1 MECHA
6 IKALHALE
14 ARGGKPA
21 AAPARRAALH
31 VPPVLSAEPPAGAAD
46 PLAAVKAELSTE
58 VALLAPRFAHAL
70 PKVAMPGD
78 KAPAFTAANF
88 VGKIIEYTQ
97 AFVGADGK
105 VAAKYRWVHSF
116 APAPTTL
123 QQFGAAT

>member
-1 MECHA
+1 M
-6 IKALHALE
+6 
-14 ARGGKPA
+14 RQGKTG
-21 AAPARRAALH
+21 ARRNCGARRQ
-31 VPPVLSAEPPAGAAD
+31 SARERRLRRRTRRRWRRAAD
-46 PLAAVKAELSTE
+46 PLAAVKAELSAE

-97 AFVGADGK
+97 AFVGADSK

-123 QQFGAAT
+123 QQFGAET